1 MKGYI
6 MQNKPTRID
15 RSLPERINSLREM
28 INRRDIQFE
37 RIRDELVIEMK
48 ELIKGIELLE
58 KEKEELNRHRVFISD
73 FLQDFYPKTYFKYC
87 RNKKDKEDKVSETKS
102 EVIGKELLAQ
112 DLDSHKILN

>member
-1 MKGYI
+1 ME
-6 MQNKPTRID
+6 NKPTRID
-15 RSLPERINSLREM
+15 RSLPERIKSLREM

-48 ELIKGIELLE
+48 ESIKGIELL
-58 KEKEELNRHRVFISD
+58 EKEELNRHRVFISD
-73 FLQDFYPKTYFKYC
+73 FLLDFYPITFFKYC
-87 RNKKDKEDKVSETKS
+87 RDEEDEEDEEDKEDKVSETKS

>member
-1 MKGYI
+1 

-58 KEKEELNRHRVFISD
+58 
-73 FLQDFYPKTYFKYC
+73 
-87 RNKKDKEDKVSETKS
+87 

>member
-1 MKGYI
+1 ME
-6 MQNKPTRID
+6 NNPTRKD
-15 RSLPERINSLREM
+15 HSLPERIKSLREM

-48 ELIKGIELLE
+48 ESIKGIELLE

-73 FLQDFYPKTYFKYC
+73 FLQDFYPITYFKYC
-87 RNKKDKEDKVSETKS
+87 RNKEDKEDKVTETKS

-112 DLDSHKILN
+112 DLDSNKILN

>member
-1 MKGYI
+1 ME
-6 MQNKPTRID
+6 NKPTRID
-15 RSLPERINSLREM
+15 RSLPERIKSLREM

-48 ELIKGIELLE
+48 ESIKGIELLE

-73 FLQDFYPKTYFKYC
+73 FLLDFYPTTFFKYC
-87 RNKKDKEDKVSETKS
+87 RDEEDKVSETKS

>member
-15 RSLPERINSLREM
+15 RSLPEQINSLREM
-28 INRRDIQFE
+28 NNRRDIQFE

-58 KEKEELNRHRVFISD
+58 
-73 FLQDFYPKTYFKYC
+73 
-87 RNKKDKEDKVSETKS
+87 

>member
-1 MKGYI
+1 ME
-6 MQNKPTRID
+6 NNPTRID
-15 RSLPERINSLREM
+15 RSLPERIKSLREM

-48 ELIKGIELLE
+48 ESIKGIELLE

-73 FLQDFYPKTYFKYC
+73 FLQDFYPKTFFKYC
-87 RNKKDKEDKVSETKS
+87 RDEEDKEDKEDKVSETKS

>member
-1 MKGYI
+1 ME
-6 MQNKPTRID
+6 NKPTRID
-15 RSLPERINSLREM
+15 RSLPEQINSLREM

-58 KEKEELNRHRVFISD
+58 
-73 FLQDFYPKTYFKYC
+73 
-87 RNKKDKEDKVSETKS
+87 

>member
-1 MKGYI
+1 ME
-6 MQNKPTRID
+6 NKPTRID

-48 ELIKGIELLE
+48 ESIKGIEFLE
-58 KEKEELNRHRVFISD
+58 KEKEELNRHREFIKD
-73 FLQDFYPKTYFKYC
+73 FLLEFYPITFFKYFW
-87 RNKKDKEDKVSETKS
+87 DEEDEEDKVSETKS

>member
-1 MKGYI
+1 ME
-6 MQNKPTRID
+6 NNPTRID
-15 RSLPERINSLREM
+15 RFLPERIKSLREM

-48 ELIKGIELLE
+48 ESIKGIELLE

-73 FLQDFYPKTYFKYC
+73 FLQDFYPITYFKYFGDEEDE
-87 RNKKDKEDKVSETKS
+87 KDKVSETKS

>member
-15 RSLPERINSLREM
+15 RSLPEQINSLREM

-58 KEKEELNRHRVFISD
+58 
-73 FLQDFYPKTYFKYC
+73 
-87 RNKKDKEDKVSETKS
+87 

>member
-1 MKGYI
+1 

-15 RSLPERINSLREM
+15 RSLPEQINSLREM
-28 INRRDIQFE
+28 NNRRDIQFE

-58 KEKEELNRHRVFISD
+58 
-73 FLQDFYPKTYFKYC
+73 
-87 RNKKDKEDKVSETKS
+87 

>member
-15 RSLPERINSLREM
+15 RSLPERIKSLREM

-58 KEKEELNRHRVFISD
+58 
-73 FLQDFYPKTYFKYC
+73 
-87 RNKKDKEDKVSETKS
+87 

>member
-1 MKGYI
+1 ME
-6 MQNKPTRID
+6 NKPTRID

-58 KEKEELNRHRVFISD
+58 KEKEELN
-73 FLQDFYPKTYFKYC
+73 
-87 RNKKDKEDKVSETKS
+87 
-102 EVIGKELLAQ
+102 
-112 DLDSHKILN
+112 

>member
-1 MKGYI
+1 ME
-6 MQNKPTRID
+6 NKPTRID
-15 RSLPERINSLREM
+15 RSLPEQIKSLREM

-48 ELIKGIELLE
+48 ESIKGIELLE

-73 FLQDFYPKTYFKYC
+73 FLLDFYPITFFKYFG
-87 RNKKDKEDKVSETKS
+87 DEEDEEDKVSETKS

>member
-1 MKGYI
+1 

-15 RSLPERINSLREM
+15 RSLPEQINSLREM

-58 KEKEELNRHRVFISD
+58 
-73 FLQDFYPKTYFKYC
+73 
-87 RNKKDKEDKVSETKS
+87 

>member
-1 MKGYI
+1 ME
-6 MQNKPTRID
+6 NNPTRID
-15 RSLPERINSLREM
+15 RSLPERIKSLREM

-48 ELIKGIELLE
+48 ESIKGIELLE

-73 FLQDFYPKTYFKYC
+73 FLQDFYPITYFKYC
-87 RNKKDKEDKVSETKS
+87 RNKEDKVTETKS

>member
-1 MKGYI
+1 ME
-6 MQNKPTRID
+6 NKPTRID
-15 RSLPERINSLREM
+15 RSLPEQIKSLREM

-48 ELIKGIELLE
+48 ESIKGIELLE

-73 FLQDFYPKTYFKYC
+73 FLQDFYPITYSKYC
-87 RNKKDKEDKVSETKS
+87 RNKEDKVTETKS

>member
-58 KEKEELNRHRVFISD
+58 
-73 FLQDFYPKTYFKYC
+73 
-87 RNKKDKEDKVSETKS
+87 

>member
-1 MKGYI
+1 ME
-6 MQNKPTRID
+6 NKPTRID
-15 RSLPERINSLREM
+15 RSLPERIKSLREM

-58 KEKEELNRHRVFISD
+58 
-73 FLQDFYPKTYFKYC
+73 
-87 RNKKDKEDKVSETKS
+87 